1 MGHRSDNKKSLFWT
15 SYSDLMT
22 SLFFAMLVLFI
33 VIVIAM
39 GQSNKTLNETIAGL
53 QNNNLDVT
61 TLNQQLRETKDKLA
75 KLQKDTAYLHQ
86 QLREAD
92 KRYDQA
98 IVTKQD
104 AERIANLQM
113 QFKTLSSS
121 RYLKYSE
128 EKYMFYVPELE
139 GKEIFQRNEAIIKS
153 EYENTI
159 EEIGKEIKQLIE
171 TLSVGDN
178 RVFKYQLV
186 IEGMAAIPYNKWKS
200 NHFNP
205 DDESVYILSYKRALA
220 LYKFWQKKNLNFRGR
235 NTEIIIAG
243 SGYNGENRDNI
254 NQDNN
259 KRFVIQIIPKINRPI
274 Q

>member
-1 MGHRSDNKKSLFWT
+1 MEHRSDNKKSLFWT

-39 GQSNKTLNETIAGL
+39 GQSNKTLNETIAEL
-53 QNNNLDVT
+53 QT
-61 TLNQQLRETKDKLA
+61 
-75 KLQKDTAYLHQ
+75 DTAYLHQ
-86 QLREAD
+86 QLREAE

-139 GKEIFQRNEAIIKS
+139 GKEIFQRNDTIIKS
-153 EYENTI
+153 QYENTI

-171 TLSVGDN
+171 TLSEGDN

-200 NHFNP
+200 NRFNP
-205 DDESVYILSYKRALA
+205 DDESVYILSYRRALA